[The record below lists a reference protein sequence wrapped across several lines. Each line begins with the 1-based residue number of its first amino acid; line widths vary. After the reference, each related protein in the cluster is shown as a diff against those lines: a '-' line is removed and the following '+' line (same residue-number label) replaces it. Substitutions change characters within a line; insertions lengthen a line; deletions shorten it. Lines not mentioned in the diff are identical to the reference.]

1 MPAGE
6 FGKWKG
12 GRRGGKKHL
21 ESRSDGCVRFEG
33 KTAKGVGNRAI
44 KGLTKKLERF
54 SERENIIFFRENT
67 APDIAALLLTGKQVR
82 GAPHPFAV

>member
-12 GRRGGKKHL
+12 GKKKHL
-21 ESRSDGCVRFEG
+21 ESRSDGCERKG

-44 KGLTKKLERF
+44 KGLTKKLEWF
-54 SERENIIFFRENT
+54 SEREKI
-67 APDIAALLLTGKQVR
+67 LLLFFGKTQLPISR
-82 GAPHPFAV
+82 YYY